1 MQIIKIFSLLLL
13 AGSMISC
20 SLVKTAY
27 NNAPA
32 LIAWRLDDYF
42 NFNEAQKAKLKPAL
56 QNLHAWHRK
65 NELPRYV
72 SLLNEIH
79 DDLSHDVSAQTAC
92 QRIESIK
99 SHAQTLQTNI
109 IPIIVEVADTLSDKQ
124 LQHLQKRLEK
134 RNQEWKDEW
143 WQETIE
149 EQREV
154 RLEKSTDFAEKVY
167 GDLNEKQINIL
178 KQGIIK
184 TEIDPATIYAEI
196 LRRDEDTI
204 NILRAIRNPASS
216 NEEKSQLVR
225 AGFERMQNSPNVA
238 YQVYIEKVTQL
249 TCETIS
255 SLHATTTAKQRLHA
269 QQWVEDYKMQF
280 TQLQSNK

>member
-1 MQIIKIFSLLLL
+1 M
-13 AGSMISC
+13 
-20 SLVKTAY
+20 
-27 NNAPA
+27 
-32 LIAWRLDDYF
+32 
-42 NFNEAQKAKLKPAL
+42 
-56 QNLHAWHRK
+56 
-65 NELPRYV
+65 
-72 SLLNEIH
+72 
-79 DDLSHDVSAQTAC
+79 
-92 QRIESIK
+92 
-99 SHAQTLQTNI
+99 
-109 IPIIVEVADTLSDKQ
+109 
-124 LQHLQKRLEK
+124 
-134 RNQEWKDEW
+134 
-143 WQETIE
+143 
-149 EQREV
+149 
-154 RLEKSTDFAEKVY
+154 EKSTDFAEKVY

-204 NILRAIRNPASS
+204 NILRALRNPASS

-269 QQWVEDYKMQF
+269 QQWVEDYKTQF